1 MVATSIEGSL
11 LTTGRSKRDSSFS
24 PSTTCTLAIALV
36 PLVKT
41 QLLCA
46 EGASYLDIAENKAM
60 LHNRCALICCNGLG
74 LKQANENGNCKAN
87 ARAQAIIQRCSKVEA
102 EEVDSA
108 VLGPESCTGAKPY
121 NKRKIA
127 RHSKSGTQVSNP
139 DPPDGLNVAI
149 ACRYDSSLGLLTKK
163 FIKLIKE
170 ATDGTLDLNE
180 TADLLAVQ
188 KRRIY
193 DITNVLEGIGLIEK
207 TTKNHIRWK
216 DYEMLAR
223 SEVENQINALKA
235 EVESLYAEECRL
247 DDCIREKQDFLSTLE
262 FDENCQKSLFLTEED
277 IVSLP
282 CFKNQTLIAIKAPH
296 GSSLEVPDPDED
308 ISYAEKQFR
317 LIVRS
322 TTGPIDVYL
331 LSKHEGQDDDANVKQ
346 ANSRQSVDN
355 TKLASDC
362 PNNHTMRSDTL
373 SSIGSGIQKIVSP
386 DIDIDDDYW
395 FLSDH
400 GVSATDLWGMR

>member
-1 MVATSIEGSL
+1 M
-11 LTTGRSKRDSSFS
+11 
-24 PSTTCTLAIALV
+24 LV
-36 PLVKT
+36 HFY
-41 QLLCA
+41 A
-46 EGASYLDIAENKAM
+46 
-60 LHNRCALICCNGLG
+60 

-102 EEVDSA
+102 VDSA

-121 NKRKIA
+121 SKRKIA
-127 RHSKSGTQVSNP
+127 RHIKSGTQVSNP
-139 DPPDGLNVAI
+139 DPPDGLNAAI

-170 ATDGTLDLNE
+170 ASDGTLDLNK

-223 SEVENQINALKA
+223 GEVENQINALKVGLIGSPDQEISMVFFYNSKLILYFSWQA

-247 DDCIREKQDFLSTLE
+247 DDCIRLLTGQWQRYSL
-262 FDENCQKSLFLTEED
+262 SLFLTEED

-308 ISYAEKQFR
+308 ISYPEKQFR

-331 LSKHEGQDDDANVKQ
+331 LSKYEGQDDDTNVKQ

-362 PNNHTMRSDTL
+362 QNNHTMLSDTL
-373 SSIGSGIQKIVSP
+373 SSIGSGIRKIVSP
-386 DIDIDDDYW
+386 DINIDDDYW

-400 GVSATDLWGMR
+400 EQYKKEPVDLVHKRDRYRKFVVGDDRRLLLAF

>member
-1 MVATSIEGSL
+1 MEACGEDASRSFQQALSQIKTEPQSLNQCHPFTSYSFRTPHPFTFIPLSNAS
-11 LTTGRSKRDSSFS
+11 TNSSSAPFS
-24 PSTTCTLAIALV
+24 NFP
-36 PLVKT
+36 
-41 QLLCA
+41 
-46 EGASYLDIAENKAM
+46 
-60 LHNRCALICCNGLG
+60 

-102 EEVDSA
+102 VDSA
-108 VLGPESCTGAKPY
+108 VLGPESCTGTKPY
-121 NKRKIA
+121 SKRKIA

-139 DPPDGLNVAI
+139 DPPDGLNAAI

-170 ATDGTLDLNE
+170 ASDGTLDLNE

-223 SEVENQINALKA
+223 GEVENQITALKA

-247 DDCIREKQDFLSTLE
+247 DDCIR
-262 FDENCQKSLFLTEED
+262 SLFLTEED

-308 ISYAEKQFR
+308 ISYPEKQFR

-331 LSKHEGQDDDANVKQ
+331 LSKYEGQDDDTNAKQ

-362 PNNHTMRSDTL
+362 QNNHTMLSDTL
-373 SSIGSGIQKIVSP
+373 SSIGSGIRKIVSP

-400 GVSATDLWGMR
+400 EQYKKEPANLVHKLDRYKKVVVGDDHRLLLGILS

>member
-1 MVATSIEGSL
+1 MPEKPRRRLRSTLPSSLAKAASKQALKTLPIASESASSNISLPELGRIGS
-11 LTTGRSKRDSSFS
+11 
-24 PSTTCTLAIALV
+24 AI
-36 PLVKT
+36 
-41 QLLCA
+41 
-46 EGASYLDIAENKAM
+46 
-60 LHNRCALICCNGLG
+60 ICCNGLG

-102 EEVDSA
+102 VDSA
-108 VLGPESCTGAKPY
+108 VLGPESCTGANPY
-121 NKRKIA
+121 SKRKIA

-139 DPPDGLNVAI
+139 DPPDGLNAVI

-170 ATDGTLDLNE
+170 ASDGTLDLNE
-180 TADLLAVQ
+180 IADLLAVQ

-216 DYEMLAR
+216 DYDMLAR
-223 SEVENQINALKA
+223 GEVENQTNALKA

-247 DDCIREKQDFLSTLE
+247 DDCIR
-262 FDENCQKSLFLTEED
+262 SLFLTEED

-308 ISYAEKQFR
+308 ISYPEKQFR

-331 LSKHEGQDDDANVKQ
+331 LSKYEGQDDDTNVKQ

-362 PNNHTMRSDTL
+362 QNNHTMLSDTL
-373 SSIGSGIQKIVSP
+373 SSIGSGIRKIVSP
-386 DIDIDDDYW
+386 DIDIDDDSMPSVCAYY
-395 FLSDH
+395 H
-400 GVSATDLWGMR
+400 VSFWPKQ